1 MVAVKIV
8 SKYHVPDE
16 FLRKF
21 LYNEIKVVKF
31 LKHENI
37 IKYYQSIESSHRFG
51 FVANKIHN
59 TEKLFSDSTLSCSTL
74 KTARSS
80 T

>member
-51 FVANKIHN
+51 SLM
-59 TEKLFSDSTLSCSTL
+59 KLRAKFTIYLV
-74 KTARSS
+74 
-80 T
+80 

>member
-1 MVAVKIV
+1 MTFQLAFSENHKGMVAVKIV

-37 IKYYQSIESSHRFG
+37 IKYYQSIESSHRF
-51 FVANKIHN
+51 VVTSHVISL
-59 TEKLFSDSTLSCSTL
+59 KLNSGS
-74 KTARSS
+74 
-80 T
+80 

>member
-8 SKYHVPDE
+8 SKNHVPDD

-37 IKYYQSIESSHRFG
+37 IKYYQSIESSHRFEL
-51 FVANKIHN
+51 AN
-59 TEKLFSDSTLSCSTL
+59 D
-74 KTARSS
+74 
-80 T
+80 

>member
-1 MVAVKIV
+1 MTFQLAFSESHKSMVAVKIV
-8 SKYHVPDE
+8 SKYHVPEE

-37 IKYYQSIESSHRFG
+37 IKYYQSIESSHRSVVTSPVVSFQL
-51 FVANKIHN
+51 NR
-59 TEKLFSDSTLSCSTL
+59 DSS
-74 KTARSS
+74 
-80 T
+80 